1 MILKLYE
8 FKDFETKIKEGYEKL
23 DEGIKEKCSF
33 EDYKKDIMERIKN
46 EDSEVEKIV
55 AKHLV
60 GYIGEVVGTLAID
73 DSITEE
79 ELDILKKE
87 SIKEGMYL
95 EIVR

>member
-8 FKDFETKIKEGYEKL
+8 FKDLETKIKEGYEKL
-23 DEGIKEKCSF
+23 DERTKEKHSF
-33 EDYKKDIMERIKN
+33 EDYKKDVMERIKN
-46 EDSEVEKIV
+46 KGSEVEKIV